1 MQKYLFSYFSLINLV
16 LFLFQVNLCKKL
28 IINFVYCYLDS
39 GAIPNPISL
48 DELNFQKLIQLKGGL
63 KDNHLI

>member
-28 IINFVYCYLDS
+28 TINFVYCYLDS
-39 GAIPNPISL
+39 GAIPNQINL
-48 DELNFQKLIQLKGGL
+48 DELNFQMLIQLKGGL
-63 KDNHLI
+63 KDNQLI